1 MNPRDGFGRRAS
13 GRQTTVVATRRLALA
28 AALALCA
35 FAAHAEVTRADA
47 LWAET
52 LTDPNGKSVALASLR
67 GKPLLV
73 NFWARWCAPCRKEI
87 PELQR
92 VHEKLAGKGLV
103 VLGIGLETSGEAV
116 AEFARA
122 YEMSYPLLLV
132 GHRGTE
138 LMQALGNPPAGLP
151 FTIAVARDGRIVARK
166 LGLMKPADI
175 DAAAAAV
182 LE

>member
-1 MNPRDGFGRRAS
+1 M
-13 GRQTTVVATRRLALA
+13 VAARRLAAVLA
-28 AALALCA
+28 FALCA
-35 FAAHAEVTRADA
+35 AAAHAEVTRADA

-52 LTDPNGKSVALASLR
+52 LADPKGKPMALAHYR

-92 VHEKLAGKGLV
+92 AHDALAAKGLV

-122 YEMSYPLLLV
+122 YEMTYPLLLV
-132 GHRGTE
+132 GHRGPE
-138 LMQALGNPPAGLP
+138 LLQALGNPPAGLP

-166 LGLMKPADI
+166 LGVMKPADI
-175 DAAAAAV
+175 DAAAAAA